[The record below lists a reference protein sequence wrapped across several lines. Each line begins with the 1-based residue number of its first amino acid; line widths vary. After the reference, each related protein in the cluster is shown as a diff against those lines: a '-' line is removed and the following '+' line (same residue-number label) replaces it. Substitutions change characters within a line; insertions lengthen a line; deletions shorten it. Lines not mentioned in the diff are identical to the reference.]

1 MLKHEVFY
9 LQIGSSI
16 ACGTGVNLSKF
27 YYYEPESDTC
37 LAEIGCPV
45 PLDDTSRG
53 NRCVIKKN
61 ILKKLL
67 WTKKINLF
75 AHRFFSKISCL
86 HLCQRKKSTTIK
98 TSNDEGGFQVKLC
111 FICFF
116 SIYHKIQHFNHT
128 CCKKGHYLGTYQSK
142 MVKFFF

>member
-1 MLKHEVFY
+1 MHTLGNLCLKIIVQGVLKHEIFY

-53 NRCVIKKN
+53 NRCVIEKN
-61 ILKKLL
+61 
-67 WTKKINLF
+67 
-75 AHRFFSKISCL
+75 
-86 HLCQRKKSTTIK
+86 
-98 TSNDEGGFQVKLC
+98 
-111 FICFF
+111 
-116 SIYHKIQHFNHT
+116 
-128 CCKKGHYLGTYQSK
+128 
-142 MVKFFF
+142 FFF